1 MSLAMLAR
9 GYVYVLRVRVPAIF
23 LMGFRTA
30 LKVWYLFVFSLL
42 GTKQQHFTSYAF
54 QLTYMKKMSYLQNI
68 NALFSHALLK
78 TSYK

>member
-30 LKVWYLFVFSLL
+30 LTVWYLFVFSLL

-54 QLTYMKKMSYLQNI
+54 QLTYIAERGKIDTPNTKIHDRS
-68 NALFSHALLK
+68 FS
-78 TSYK
+78 